1 MSRRVVS
8 DGFGDRGSFGQP
20 LELPPHEPLWPIRE
34 DQKPEAQSNF
44 VLKEGTFIIY
54 RIIHNIVYI
63 CYYRSYQYIHCLVV
77 T

>member
-44 VLKEGTFIIY
+44 VLKEGTFINIY
-54 RIIHNIVYI
+54 IYSQYSVYI
-63 CYYRSYQYIHCLVV
+63 YILLLDHINIYIA
-77 T
+77 